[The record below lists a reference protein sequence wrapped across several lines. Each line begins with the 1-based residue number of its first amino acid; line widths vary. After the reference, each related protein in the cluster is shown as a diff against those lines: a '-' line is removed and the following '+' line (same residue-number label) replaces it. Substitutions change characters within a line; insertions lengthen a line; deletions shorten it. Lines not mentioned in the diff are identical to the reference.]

1 MQIDILLIDDSVTI
15 QKVIMIAFQGY
26 DVRLHCASSLV
37 DALNKV
43 HQSIPHIILADSG
56 LSGIEQLVDPGA
68 FLDTDQIIPVIIL
81 LGSYLGSSENELR
94 DKGFSWLLKK
104 PFESTQIV
112 EIVSQA
118 LGQDLP
124 GLDAE
129 QDGRLEPDRQQE
141 NILTPEIP
149 GIDFSNEKKV
159 VDYQSASSED
169 QWSKLHTS
177 DGNDLEP
184 PPPPPPPMIDLS
196 MRQEK
201 DKEIASPEQ
210 VKAPEQP
217 PLPEK
222 STPMPVDPKEH
233 FHPAQNKAFDGNQGF
248 MPIRNDADQSLKGS
262 RVYLEDNS
270 VPSQAQHTDE
280 SLENLGASA
289 SPKLEELA
297 KEVDLADLASKID
310 LQPLTDAVLPELQKQ
325 LPVVVRRAVEDYC
338 ARHFSM
344 LARDILISELR
355 RLAED
360 KTRHLVDN

>member
-124 GLDAE
+124 GLDEE
-129 QDGRLEPDRQQE
+129 QDGRLEPDQQQE

-159 VDYQSASSED
+159 VDYQSASSDD

-177 DGNDLEP
+177 DGDDLEP

-196 MRQEK
+196 MRQEGG
-201 DKEIASPEQ
+201 KEIAPPEQ
-210 VKAPEQP
+210 AKASEQP

-222 STPMPVDPKEH
+222 STRKPVDPTEH

-248 MPIRNDADQSLKGS
+248 MSIRNDVDQSLKGS
-262 RVYLEDNS
+262 RVYLEDTAT
-270 VPSQAQHTDE
+270 PSQVQHTDE

-297 KEVDLADLASKID
+297 KKVDLADLASKID
-310 LQPLTDAVLPELQKQ
+310 LQPLTDAILPELQKQ

-355 RLAED
+355 RLADD